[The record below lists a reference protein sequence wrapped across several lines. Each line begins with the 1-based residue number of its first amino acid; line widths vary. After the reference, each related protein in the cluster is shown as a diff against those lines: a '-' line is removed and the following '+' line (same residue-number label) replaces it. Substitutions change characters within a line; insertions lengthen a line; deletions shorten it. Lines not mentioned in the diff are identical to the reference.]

1 MNILIVDD
9 EKLIVKGLKHSLEQ
23 NGFCVYTAYDGKQAL
38 DIISFNKLD
47 FIILDIMLPEIDGI
61 TLCKQIR
68 EKYDVPIIM
77 LTAKDDY
84 IDKVL
89 GLEFGADDYVTKPF
103 NTRELIARINAV
115 HRRYIKRHDSSEII
129 QLGKI
134 KINVS
139 ARTAY
144 KNDKEIDLTVKEFDL
159 LRTLMKSPDRVF
171 TRENLFDIVWNE
183 NIFDTRTLDVHISNL
198 REKIEDNPT
207 KPEFI
212 KTKWGVGYYLKKG
225 S

>member
-23 NGFCVYTAYDGKQAL
+23 NGFCVYVAFDGNQAL
-38 DIISFNKLD
+38 DMVNFNKLD
-47 FIILDIMLPEIDGI
+47 FILLDIMLPGIDGI
-61 TLCKQIR
+61 TLCKMIR
-68 EKYDVPIIM
+68 EKHDVPIIM
-77 LTAKDDY
+77 LTAKEDY

-115 HRRYIKRHDSSEII
+115 YRRYIKKHDNAEII
-129 QLGKI
+129 QHGNL
-134 KINVS
+134 KINFS

-144 KNDKEIDLTVKEFDL
+144 KNDIEVVLTVKEFDL
-159 LRTLMKSPDRVF
+159 LKTLMKSPDRVF

-183 NIFDTRTLDVHISNL
+183 NIFDTRTVDVHISNL
-198 REKIEDNPT
+198 RDKIEDNPT

-212 KTKWGVGYYLKKG
+212 KTKWGVGYYLKRG
-225 S
+225 

>member
-23 NGFCVYTAYDGKQAL
+23 NGFCVYTAFDGKQAM
-38 DIISFNKLD
+38 DMVNINKLD
-47 FIILDIMLPEIDGI
+47 FILLDIMLPGIDGI
-61 TLCKQIR
+61 TLCKMIR
-68 EKYDVPIIM
+68 EKHDVPIIM
-77 LTAKDDY
+77 LTAKEDY

-115 HRRYIKRHDSSEII
+115 YRRYIKKHDNAEII
-129 QLGKI
+129 QHGSL
-134 KINVS
+134 KINLS

-144 KNDKEIDLTVKEFDL
+144 KNDKEIGLTVKEFDL
-159 LRTLMKSPDRVF
+159 LKTLMRSPDRVF

-183 NIFDTRTLDVHISNL
+183 NIFDTRTVDVHISNL
-198 REKIEDNPT
+198 RDKIEDNPT
-207 KPEFI
+207 KPEYI
-212 KTKWGVGYYLKKG
+212 KTKWGVGYYLKRG
-225 S
+225 